1 MASVSCTKC
10 SVTSVSL
17 AFCKSVC
24 TEETHPRLQ
33 SDGECRVEPTGKLR
47 LPLTIPRLIFPQSP
61 FIACHALTMLF
72 LLYHAPTL
80 SGYHSHLHDDPQLHR
95 ADATLPHKK
104 LTVRDPVIQICKT
117 SPSVTVLIVLF
128 LQASR
133 LDVRFVRNVQR
144 SSSFSWQT
152 G

>member
-1 MASVSCTKC
+1 
-10 SVTSVSL
+10 
-17 AFCKSVC
+17 
-24 TEETHPRLQ
+24 
-33 SDGECRVEPTGKLR
+33 
-47 LPLTIPRLIFPQSP
+47 
-61 FIACHALTMLF
+61 MLF

-133 LDVRFVRNVQR
+133 LDVRLFAMCNALQVSPGRLDENVANISWKNILANGTQKWRMEGKVIKSFVFTC
-144 SSSFSWQT
+144 SL
-152 G
+152 

>member
-1 MASVSCTKC
+1 MRILLLCW
-10 SVTSVSL
+10 
-17 AFCKSVC
+17 F
-24 TEETHPRLQ
+24 
-33 SDGECRVEPTGKLR
+33 
-47 LPLTIPRLIFPQSP
+47 PL
-61 FIACHALTMLF
+61 H
-72 LLYHAPTL
+72 HAPTL
-80 SGYHSHLHDDPQLHR
+80 SGYHSRPCDSPQLHH
-95 ADATLPHKK
+95 ADATLQHKK
-104 LTVRDPVIQICKT
+104 LPVRDPVIQICKT

>member
-1 MASVSCTKC
+1 M
-10 SVTSVSL
+10 
-17 AFCKSVC
+17 
-24 TEETHPRLQ
+24 
-33 SDGECRVEPTGKLR
+33 
-47 LPLTIPRLIFPQSP
+47 LIFPQSP
-61 FIACHALTMLF
+61 LNQPTTVLV
-72 LLYHAPTL
+72 LLHHAPTL
-80 SGYHSHLHDDPQLHR
+80 SGYHSRFRDNPQLH
-95 ADATLPHKK
+95 ADTTLPHKK
-104 LTVRDPVIQICKT
+104 LPVRGPVIQICKT